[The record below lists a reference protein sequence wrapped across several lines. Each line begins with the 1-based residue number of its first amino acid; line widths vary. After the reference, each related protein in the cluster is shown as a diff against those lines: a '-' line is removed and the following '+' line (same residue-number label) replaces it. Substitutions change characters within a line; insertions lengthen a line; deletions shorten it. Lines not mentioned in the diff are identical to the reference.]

1 VWAKGYPRRGCRPPQ
16 SHAPGHRQ
24 ELPDLRTAADTAY
37 TELLMFGE
45 CTTGGR
51 QYVAAVRR
59 YDDEIGSL
67 ERAAPRDLTC
77 EVAVLQRT
85 GLSVREHQRRTVDN
99 FVELQ
104 MLWGDDN
111 TSPFM
116 PVIQGDRPGLLS
128 SVLQGAQRRRPTTSN
143 GGGNKHRVSP
153 ERACLYTTRR
163 RKLAFCARSRRV
175 TVRVRPTAGRCR
187 VRASEARR

>member
-1 VWAKGYPRRGCRPPQ
+1 MD
-16 SHAPGHRQ
+16 H
-24 ELPDLRTAADTAY
+24 
-37 TELLMFGE
+37 
-45 CTTGGR
+45 GGR

-104 MLWGDDN
+104 MHWDDDN

-116 PVIQGDRPGLLS
+116 PVIQGDSPGSHLRCCRGRNVVVRPRPMVAVIDTGFPRACVSLHDTPPKVGILRTLAQGDGARQADSRAMSSPSIGSTSLMMRSALSAARSGS
-128 SVLQGAQRRRPTTSN
+128 SVTPSAMPS
-143 GGGNKHRVSP
+143 V
-153 ERACLYTTRR
+153 
-163 RKLAFCARSRRV
+163 
-175 TVRVRPTAGRCR
+175 
-187 VRASEARR
+187 

>member
-1 VWAKGYPRRGCRPPQ
+1 M
-16 SHAPGHRQ
+16 S
-24 ELPDLRTAADTAY
+24 
-37 TELLMFGE
+37 
-45 CTTGGR
+45 
-51 QYVAAVRR
+51 AVRR

-116 PVIQGDRPGLLS
+116 PVIQGDSPGSYLRCCRGATS
-128 SVLQGAQRRRPTTSN
+128 SSDHVQWWR
-143 GGGNKHRVSP
+143 
-153 ERACLYTTRR
+153 
-163 RKLAFCARSRRV
+163 
-175 TVRVRPTAGRCR
+175 
-187 VRASEARR
+187 

>member
-1 VWAKGYPRRGCRPPQ
+1 MD
-16 SHAPGHRQ
+16 HR
-24 ELPDLRTAADTAY
+24 
-37 TELLMFGE
+37 
-45 CTTGGR
+45 GR

-104 MLWGDDN
+104 MLWV
-111 TSPFM
+111 TTT
-116 PVIQGDRPGLLS
+116 RARLCLS
-128 SVLQGAQRRRPTTSN
+128 SRETPRAPIFGAAGGATSSSD
-143 GGGNKHRVSP
+143 HVQWWR
-153 ERACLYTTRR
+153 
-163 RKLAFCARSRRV
+163 
-175 TVRVRPTAGRCR
+175 
-187 VRASEARR
+187 